1 MQNRWEE
8 QDLRQMGQAAVEW
21 AAAYSDTLRARPIT
35 RKTSAAETRALL
47 EWTLPQDGCD
57 FSDLMK
63 VVDGAVAE
71 YCRHN
76 GHPRFFGYV
85 ASPGVAVAAAA
96 SLIAASININVT
108 SWRSGMVAS
117 DMELLTVGWLAEMIG
132 FPLGAAGMGLL
143 TSGGSMA
150 NLSALA
156 AARAVKGSGPVYA
169 AEETHFSVKKAARL
183 LAMGPVRLVPVN
195 AGRQMDEDALVR
207 MAREDRAA
215 GMSPAV
221 VVASAGTAGTG
232 TIDRLDRIA
241 AAARSEGLWMH
252 VDGAYGALAAVA
264 DSARAQFSGMQE
276 ADSVSLDPHK
286 WLYLPVGTGCVLYR
300 DAGAARAAF
309 GETAEYIRT
318 VGLEQDEAFA
328 YWDYGPELSRPF
340 RALPLWMLIKS
351 VGVRVLAE
359 AIEENLACARHFA
372 ELIEAR
378 ADVEML
384 AAGLSIFCFR
394 YRPAGFDG
402 DLDQLNERVMLRLQ
416 QGGSSYVSNAKVS
429 GRFALRGCVLN
440 YRTRREDM
448 VRLLEDVVAAGRSVL
463 EDLGAT

>member
-1 MQNRWEE
+1 MQNRLEE
-8 QDLRQMGQAAVEW
+8 QDLRAMGQAAVEW
-21 AAAYSDTLRARPIT
+21 AAAYSDTLRGRPIT
-35 RKTSAAETRALL
+35 RKATAAEARALL
-47 EWTLPQDGCD
+47 EWSLPQEGCE
-57 FSDLMK
+57 FGDLMK
-63 VVDGAVAE
+63 TVDGVVAE

-96 SLIAASININVT
+96 SLIAAAMNVNVT
-108 SWRSGMVAS
+108 GWRSGMVGS

-150 NLSALA
+150 NLSGLA
-156 AARAVKGSGPVYA
+156 AARAVKGNGPVYA
-169 AEETHFSVKKAARL
+169 TEETHFSVRKAARL
-183 LAMGPVRLVPVN
+183 LAMGPVRLVPVDT
-195 AGRQMDEDALVR
+195 GLRMDEGALLR
-207 MAREDRAA
+207 MVREDRAA

-232 TIDRLDRIA
+232 TVDRLDRIA
-241 AAARSEGLWMH
+241 EVARAEGLWMH
-252 VDGAYGALAAVA
+252 VDGAYGALAAMA
-264 DSARAQFSGMQE
+264 PSAGALFAGMAE

-309 GETAEYIRT
+309 GDTADYIKV

-359 AIEENLACARHFA
+359 AIEENLACARYFA
-372 ELIEAR
+372 ELVEAR

-384 AAGLSIFCFR
+384 ASGLSIFCFR
-394 YRPAGFDG
+394 YRPAGFGG
-402 DLDQLNERVMLRLQ
+402 DLDVLNERVMLRLQ
-416 QGGSSYVSNAKVS
+416 HGGSSYVSNAKV
-429 GRFALRGCVLN
+429 GGKFALRGCVLN

-448 VRLLEDVVAAGRSVL
+448 VRLLEDVVVAGRSVL
-463 EDLGAT
+463 EDLGAS